1 MYEINMY
8 ETKIS
13 IRKHILV
20 LIYKCIYYIYILYI
34 SISISIYLFISLSL
48 SLSLSIYIYIYIYI
62 EVNYAINK
70 ITKKLSDK
78 TCLHKQKMITYA
90 MDTYPLKQ

>member
-1 MYEINMY
+1 MY
-8 ETKIS
+8 
-13 IRKHILV
+13 ILY
-20 LIYKCIYYIYILYI
+20 LYIIYIYIYI
-34 SISISIYLFISLSL
+34 SLSIYLSLSL
-48 SLSLSIYIYIYIYI
+48 SLSLYIYIYI